1 MEILQSAGGV
11 LLRRDLLAAGATDT
25 DLRRAVRSGQVLRLE
40 RGLLAV
46 ADANAELVA
55 AGRARGFLT
64 CVSAAPV
71 YGLWQLLPP
80 SRPHYWQS
88 NGRSTARCVSHRLEL
103 TQPPRH
109 RTLAA
114 LPDVLLHALLCL
126 PELESLV
133 MVECAYNR
141 GDIDPS
147 YLLRHLDG
155 SRCGKARNVVS
166 KMDRGADSLLET
178 LARVLFREAG
188 IFTETQVW
196 IEGIGRVDFLL
207 EGFLIVEIDGLAC
220 HLEAR
225 QFKKDRRRD
234 NSAVLQGLP
243 VLRFFYDD
251 VVHAPESVR
260 RRSAKS
266 LPGVRCGGRTHTGPV
281 IDATGSTRAGKPAG
295 RAPKLGRCGGRKA

>member
-1 MEILQSAGGV
+1 MDLMEILTSAGGV
-11 LLRRDLLAAGATDT
+11 LLRRDVLTAGATDT
-25 DLRRAVRSGQVLRLE
+25 EVRRAVRSGQILRLE

-46 ADANAELVA
+46 ADADPELVA
-55 AGRARGFLT
+55 AGRAHGLVT
-64 CVSAAPV
+64 CASAARA
-71 YGLWQLLPP
+71 YGLWQLRPP
-80 SRPHYWQS
+80 GRPHYWQS
-88 NGRSTARCVSHRLEL
+88 NGRSAIRCVSHRTDL

-141 GDIDPS
+141 GDIDLS

-155 SRCGKARNVVS
+155 RCCGKARNVVS
-166 KMDRGADSLLET
+166 KVDRGADSLLET
-178 LARVLFREAG
+178 LARVLFRDAG
-188 IFTETQVW
+188 ILTETQVK
-196 IEGIGRVDFLL
+196 IDGIGRVDFLL
-207 EGFLIVEIDGLAC
+207 EGFLIVEIDGLAF

-234 NSAVLQGLP
+234 NSATLQGLP

-251 VVHAPESVR
+251 VVHAPESVLVQVR
-260 RRSAKS
+260 EVLARGSSRWPQPNR
-266 LPGVRCGGRTHTGPV
+266 PGYSRNWQENGW
-281 IDATGSTRAGKPAG
+281 
-295 RAPKLGRCGGRKA
+295 